1 MTTQMGQL
9 QYTRNNEM
17 KGRNFLSLAI
27 SMFLLS
33 PGTVLA
39 INDINNNE
47 KLENRDEL
55 VSLQD
60 VNNLDQDNEEIG
72 KDELAKE
79 FEDQSGIDSF
89 ENEDNGLVRYLASNY
104 TRSGNYVVHGN
115 DDNVYYA
122 YNRVGSTFYLNNGG
136 ISTTYKK
143 VREIIDTDTAVQTHV
158 ATTLFK
164 EPAFSSKYRT
174 NTTIPAGYY
183 TAKYVAG
190 SFVYV
195 ETDYGDGWIST
206 SCDNNGNYIS
216 GGRMTFLDV
225 PSSLSVGS
233 VNGIPIYQKI
243 IPRYSDDARAG
254 YSMKPKY
261 ITIHNTA
268 SSGKGANARAHANLQ
283 YNGNNRTASWH
294 YTVDNTEIWQSIPIN
309 ENSWHAGDGQA
320 MGNCGSVS
328 IEICENSDGN
338 YAQAERNAAYLAARL
353 LYECGLPSDA
363 IRMHRDWSGKNCPH
377 NTIEGTK
384 GTMGWESF
392 KFLVVSAYNSYAQND
407 RNTSNVVNQGTG
419 KASNAPTIQYNAKTQ
434 KIGWQ
439 NQVTEPN
446 STGTTGR
453 SLKLYQLKMNLL
465 NVPYSTHLYGTIKTT
480 AGQKNYDN
488 IENDTL
494 IGIDG
499 KAMTQVNFGL
509 ENVPGYHLEYRVHSS
524 NLGWQSWVK
533 QGNKAGDGNNEIQ
546 AIDFKLV
553 KDDDIKVTAPKIY
566 YNGHIADKGW
576 LNYVPDSQIGGTVGK
591 SIYLQAFHLGID
603 NAEEY
608 NLSGKVYVDGKGW
621 QNYDEINPNTVLGTT
636 GQNKAIKAINLN
648 LDLPGY
654 RLEYQVHSSN
664 IGWQN
669 WVKSG
674 QIAGDEKNNIEA
686 IRFRLVEDN
695 SKILQ
700 IVFDKNELYMNLNS
714 IYQLKSRIIPENTVM
729 DKTLSWKSDN
739 EEVANVDQNG
749 NITANKVGVA
759 IITATSVNGLT
770 ASCKINVIKP
780 ITSIKLDNADII
792 IEKNKE
798 ITLGLSIE
806 PMDATESYTW
816 TSSNTNVA
824 TVDNTGKVTAVGGGT
839 ATITVKSQNGKEA
852 SCEVKVTSKIESISL
867 NKSNITLSKGTS
879 ETLKATI
886 NPSDATDDKTLT
898 WKSEDENI
906 AKVDG
911 NGKVTGV
918 GTGTTNITVT
928 TSNGKSAACKVTV
941 VRQTPSVNYSTH
953 VQDIGWQ
960 GYVKDGSTAGTTGQ
974 SKRLEAIRIK
984 LSNNTS
990 YNGTI
995 QYQTHIQDIGWQGWK
1010 MKDDTSGTSGQSKRL
1025 EAIRIKLTDELAE
1038 NYDIYYRVHAQEFGW
1053 LGWAKNGE
1061 SAGTAGYS
1069 YRLEAIEV
1077 KLVEKGGKAP
1087 GSTQDA
1093 YRQRYVSYQTH
1104 VQDIGWQGIKYDGEE
1119 AGTSGQSKRLE
1130 AINISLSNP
1139 LYSGSIEYQT
1149 HVQDIGWQGWKANG
1163 QMAGTSGQSKRLEAI
1178 RIKLTGEMAKQYDIY
1193 YRVHSQEFGWLG
1205 WAKNGESA
1213 GTEGYSYR
1221 LEAIQIQLVKKG
1233 SSAPGSTS
1241 NCFYKR

>member
-1 MTTQMGQL
+1 MFKRTIKTLIVMLLTISMTMPIANVKAYEENYERNVMPARDYDKFDDNFNVNQSNSLVRSSQIPSTYSSVDEGFVTSIKNQNPYGNCWAYAACSVAESYLIKKGMASSDIDLSEAHLNYYMYHNKGDKYENTDNDQTNVIGKYSFTDVGADPRMLQLAMSNFGLASETSYPISKITTMQGSKEDQNNTQYVMTNSNLLCQQAKGNESIIKQAIL
-9 QYTRNNEM
+9 DNGSVLACYYDTSTAYKNSNYYNSNEVNSFNHAISIVGWDDSYAANNFDNKPTRNGAWLIKNSWGTGFGNQGYFWMSYDEYSLGSVYSYEFKNKDEENIYQYDGTNNALRYTLSSNTSTYANE
-17 KGRNFLSLAI
+17 FLVKRTNEELNAVSVGSATSNIPYKLEI
-27 SMFLLS
+27 YTNL
-33 PGTVLA
+33 T
-39 INDINNNE
+39 DINNP
-47 KLENRDEL
+47 
-55 VSLQD
+55 
-60 VNNLDQDNEEIG
+60 
-72 KDELAKE
+72 
-79 FEDQSGIDSF
+79 
-89 ENEDNGLVRYLASNY
+89 
-104 TRSGNYVVHGN
+104 TSGNCEVNQNGIIEN
-115 DDNVYYA
+115 DGINYIKLSKGIFLKDNTYYSI
-122 YNRVGSTFYLNNGG
+122 VF
-136 ISTTYKK
+136 
-143 VREIIDTDTAVQTHV
+143 
-158 ATTLFK
+158 TLFG
-164 EPAFSSKYRT
+164 T
-174 NTTIPAGYY
+174 NENNASIMLDATLKG
-183 TAKYVAG
+183 
-190 SFVYV
+190 
-195 ETDYGDGWIST
+195 TDIEFIADT
-206 SCDNNGNYIS
+206 SNEYCFIKSYNTWGKLSDN
-216 GGRMTFLDV
+216 TFRIK
-225 PSSLSVGS
+225 G
-233 VNGIPIYQKI
+233 
-243 IPRYSDDARAG
+243 
-254 YSMKPKY
+254 
-261 ITIHNTA
+261 ITIKEEPKPIETIILNKTDITLTKGTSETLQA
-268 SSGKGANARAHANLQ
+268 TINPSDTTDDKTLKWTSSNPDVA
-283 YNGNNRTASWH
+283 
-294 YTVDNTEIWQSIPIN
+294 TVDNT
-309 ENSWHAGDGQA
+309 G
-320 MGNCGSVS
+320 
-328 IEICENSDGN
+328 
-338 YAQAERNAAYLAARL
+338 
-353 LYECGLPSDA
+353 
-363 IRMHRDWSGKNCPH
+363 
-377 NTIEGTK
+377 
-384 GTMGWESF
+384 
-392 KFLVVSAYNSYAQND
+392 
-407 RNTSNVVNQGTG
+407 
-419 KASNAPTIQYNAKTQ
+419 
-434 KIGWQ
+434 
-439 NQVTEPN
+439 
-446 STGTTGR
+446 
-453 SLKLYQLKMNLL
+453 
-465 NVPYSTHLYGTIKTT
+465 
-480 AGQKNYDN
+480 
-488 IENDTL
+488 
-494 IGIDG
+494 
-499 KAMTQVNFGL
+499 
-509 ENVPGYHLEYRVHSS
+509 
-524 NLGWQSWVK
+524 
-533 QGNKAGDGNNEIQ
+533 
-546 AIDFKLV
+546 
-553 KDDDIKVTAPKIY
+553 KVTAV
-566 YNGHIADKGW
+566 G
-576 LNYVPDSQIGGTVGK
+576 GGTATITVKSQNGK
-591 SIYLQAFHLGID
+591 EASCEVKVTSKIESISLNKSNIT
-603 NAEEY
+603 
-608 NLSGKVYVDGKGW
+608 LSKGTS
-621 QNYDEINPNTVLGTT
+621 ETLKATINPSDTT
-636 GQNKAIKAINLN
+636 
-648 LDLPGY
+648 D
-654 RLEYQVHSSN
+654 
-664 IGWQN
+664 
-669 WVKSG
+669 
-674 QIAGDEKNNIEA
+674 
-686 IRFRLVEDN
+686 
-695 SKILQ
+695 
-700 IVFDKNELYMNLNS
+700 
-714 IYQLKSRIIPENTVM
+714 
-729 DKTLSWKSDN
+729 DKTLK
-739 EEVANVDQNG
+739 
-749 NITANKVGVA
+749 
-759 IITATSVNGLT
+759 
-770 ASCKINVIKP
+770 
-780 ITSIKLDNADII
+780 
-792 IEKNKE
+792 
-798 ITLGLSIE
+798 
-806 PMDATESYTW
+806 W
-816 TSSNTNVA
+816 TSSNPNIA

-918 GTGTTNITVT
+918 GTGTTNITVI

-1010 MKDDTSGTSGQSKRL
+1010 MNDDTSGTSGQSKRL

>member
-453 SLKLYQLKMNLL
+453 SLKIYQLKMNLL

-824 TVDNTGKVTAVGGGT
+824 TVDENGKVIDKWTSSNKAHTIEGLTVGKEYTLREDLAPLGYVKATEIKFKVENTNETQKVVMIDKIVEMTKNDIGGEEIEGAELKVFDKEGNIVDEWTSTNEAHKIKNLVEGKTYTLHEEYAPEGYVIATGSATVQIEKANSTISLSASNGYITVTSNSDGSVSATSSNTGIANVPVTGRSIRIVPVTNGGSGTFTVSVVVNESTNYKASST
-839 ATITVKSQNGKEA
+839 ATQSVTVSSRLITSSIGWYTASSYWSGYYYVENSTVKWYFDGDSMWH
-852 SCEVKVTSKIESISL
+852 TTD
-867 NKSNITLSKGTS
+867 NITLSAGCYYVVGYTGGQPRAILWNNSNHTGLYQAFRAVES
-879 ETLKATI
+879 EGGCTV
-886 NPSDATDDKTLT
+886 SF
-898 WKSEDENI
+898 
-906 AKVDG
+906 
-911 NGKVTGV
+911 
-918 GTGTTNITVT
+918 TGTKYTLSYSLH
-928 TSNGKSAACKVTV
+928 TSSVDWFQLSTIVCISVISGKF
-941 VRQTPSVNYSTH
+941 R
-953 VQDIGWQ
+953 
-960 GYVKDGSTAGTTGQ
+960 
-974 SKRLEAIRIK
+974 
-984 LSNNTS
+984 
-990 YNGTI
+990 
-995 QYQTHIQDIGWQGWK
+995 
-1010 MKDDTSGTSGQSKRL
+1010 
-1025 EAIRIKLTDELAE
+1025 
-1038 NYDIYYRVHAQEFGW
+1038 
-1053 LGWAKNGE
+1053 
-1061 SAGTAGYS
+1061 
-1069 YRLEAIEV
+1069 
-1077 KLVEKGGKAP
+1077 
-1087 GSTQDA
+1087 
-1093 YRQRYVSYQTH
+1093 
-1104 VQDIGWQGIKYDGEE
+1104 
-1119 AGTSGQSKRLE
+1119 
-1130 AINISLSNP
+1130 
-1139 LYSGSIEYQT
+1139 
-1149 HVQDIGWQGWKANG
+1149 
-1163 QMAGTSGQSKRLEAI
+1163 
-1178 RIKLTGEMAKQYDIY
+1178 
-1193 YRVHSQEFGWLG
+1193 
-1205 WAKNGESA
+1205 
-1213 GTEGYSYR
+1213 
-1221 LEAIQIQLVKKG
+1221 
-1233 SSAPGSTS
+1233 
-1241 NCFYKR
+1241 

>member
-1 MTTQMGQL
+1 MFKRTIKTLIVMLLTISMTMPIANVKAYEENYERNVMPARDYDKFDDNFNVNQSNSLVRSSQIPSTYNSVDEGFVTSIKNQNPYGNCWAYAACSVAESYLIKKGMASSDIDLSEAHLNYYMYHNKGDKYENTDNDQTNVIGKYSFTDVGADPRMLQLAMSNFGLASETIYPISKITTMQGSKEDQNNTQYVMTNSNLLCQQAKGNESIIKQAIL
-9 QYTRNNEM
+9 DNGSVLACYYDTSTAYKNSNYYNSNEVNSFNHAISIVGWDDSYAANNFDNKPTRNGAWLIKNSWGTGFGNQGYFWMSYDEYSLGSVYSYEFKNKDEENIYQYDGTNNALRYTLSSNTSTYANE
-17 KGRNFLSLAI
+17 FLVKRTNEELNAVSVGSATSNI
-27 SMFLLS
+27 SYKLEIYTNL
-33 PGTVLA
+33 T
-39 INDINNNE
+39 DINNP
-47 KLENRDEL
+47 
-55 VSLQD
+55 
-60 VNNLDQDNEEIG
+60 
-72 KDELAKE
+72 
-79 FEDQSGIDSF
+79 
-89 ENEDNGLVRYLASNY
+89 
-104 TRSGNYVVHGN
+104 TSGNCEVNQNGIIEN
-115 DDNVYYA
+115 DGINYIKL
-122 YNRVGSTFYLNNGG
+122 SKG
-136 ISTTYKK
+136 ISLKDNTYYSI
-143 VREIIDTDTAVQTHV
+143 VF
-158 ATTLFK
+158 TLFG
-164 EPAFSSKYRT
+164 T
-174 NTTIPAGYY
+174 NENNASIMLDATLKG
-183 TAKYVAG
+183 
-190 SFVYV
+190 
-195 ETDYGDGWIST
+195 TDIEFIADT
-206 SCDNNGNYIS
+206 SNEYCFIKSYNTWGKLSDN
-216 GGRMTFLDV
+216 TFRIK
-225 PSSLSVGS
+225 G
-233 VNGIPIYQKI
+233 
-243 IPRYSDDARAG
+243 
-254 YSMKPKY
+254 
-261 ITIHNTA
+261 ITIKEEPKPIETIILNKTDITLT
-268 SSGKGANARAHANLQ
+268 KGTSETLQ
-283 YNGNNRTASWH
+283 AIINPSDTTDDKTLKWTSRNPDVA
-294 YTVDNTEIWQSIPIN
+294 TVDNT
-309 ENSWHAGDGQA
+309 G
-320 MGNCGSVS
+320 
-328 IEICENSDGN
+328 
-338 YAQAERNAAYLAARL
+338 
-353 LYECGLPSDA
+353 
-363 IRMHRDWSGKNCPH
+363 
-377 NTIEGTK
+377 
-384 GTMGWESF
+384 
-392 KFLVVSAYNSYAQND
+392 
-407 RNTSNVVNQGTG
+407 
-419 KASNAPTIQYNAKTQ
+419 
-434 KIGWQ
+434 
-439 NQVTEPN
+439 
-446 STGTTGR
+446 
-453 SLKLYQLKMNLL
+453 
-465 NVPYSTHLYGTIKTT
+465 
-480 AGQKNYDN
+480 
-488 IENDTL
+488 
-494 IGIDG
+494 
-499 KAMTQVNFGL
+499 
-509 ENVPGYHLEYRVHSS
+509 
-524 NLGWQSWVK
+524 
-533 QGNKAGDGNNEIQ
+533 
-546 AIDFKLV
+546 
-553 KDDDIKVTAPKIY
+553 KVTAV
-566 YNGHIADKGW
+566 G
-576 LNYVPDSQIGGTVGK
+576 GGTATITVKSQNGK
-591 SIYLQAFHLGID
+591 EASCEVKVTSKIESISLNKSNIT
-603 NAEEY
+603 
-608 NLSGKVYVDGKGW
+608 LSKGTS
-621 QNYDEINPNTVLGTT
+621 ETLKATINPSDTT
-636 GQNKAIKAINLN
+636 
-648 LDLPGY
+648 D
-654 RLEYQVHSSN
+654 
-664 IGWQN
+664 
-669 WVKSG
+669 
-674 QIAGDEKNNIEA
+674 
-686 IRFRLVEDN
+686 
-695 SKILQ
+695 
-700 IVFDKNELYMNLNS
+700 
-714 IYQLKSRIIPENTVM
+714 
-729 DKTLSWKSDN
+729 DKTLK
-739 EEVANVDQNG
+739 
-749 NITANKVGVA
+749 
-759 IITATSVNGLT
+759 
-770 ASCKINVIKP
+770 
-780 ITSIKLDNADII
+780 
-792 IEKNKE
+792 
-798 ITLGLSIE
+798 
-806 PMDATESYTW
+806 W
-816 TSSNTNVA
+816 TSSNPNIA

-918 GTGTTNITVT
+918 GTGTTNITVI

-1233 SSAPGSTS
+1233 GSAPGSTS

>member
-1 MTTQMGQL
+1 MFKRTIKTLIVMLLTISMTMPIANVKAYEENYERNVMPARDYDKFDDNFNVNQSNSLVRSSQIPSTYNSVDEGFVTSIKNQNPYGNCWAYAACSVAESYLIKNGMASSDIDLSEAHLNYYMYHNKGDKYENTDNDQTNVIGKYSFTDVGADPRMLQLAMSNFGLASETIYPISKITTMQGSKEDQNNTQYVMTNSNLLCQQAKGNESIIKQAIL
-9 QYTRNNEM
+9 DNGSVLACYYDTSTAYKNSNYYNANEVNSFNHAISIVGWDDSYAANNFDNKPTRNGAWLIKNSWGTGFGNQGYFWMSYDEYSLGSVYSYEFKNKDEENIYQYDGTNNALRYTLSSNTSTYANE
-17 KGRNFLSLAI
+17 FLVKRTNEELNAVSVGSATSNIPYKLEI
-27 SMFLLS
+27 YTNL
-33 PGTVLA
+33 T
-39 INDINNNE
+39 DINNP
-47 KLENRDEL
+47 
-55 VSLQD
+55 
-60 VNNLDQDNEEIG
+60 
-72 KDELAKE
+72 
-79 FEDQSGIDSF
+79 
-89 ENEDNGLVRYLASNY
+89 
-104 TRSGNYVVHGN
+104 TSGNCEVNQNGIIEN
-115 DDNVYYA
+115 DGINYIKL
-122 YNRVGSTFYLNNGG
+122 SKG
-136 ISTTYKK
+136 ISLKDNTYYSI
-143 VREIIDTDTAVQTHV
+143 VF
-158 ATTLFK
+158 TLFG
-164 EPAFSSKYRT
+164 T
-174 NTTIPAGYY
+174 NENNASIMLDATLKG
-183 TAKYVAG
+183 
-190 SFVYV
+190 
-195 ETDYGDGWIST
+195 TDIEFIADT
-206 SCDNNGNYIS
+206 SNEYCFIKSYNTWGKLSDN
-216 GGRMTFLDV
+216 TFRIK
-225 PSSLSVGS
+225 G
-233 VNGIPIYQKI
+233 
-243 IPRYSDDARAG
+243 
-254 YSMKPKY
+254 
-261 ITIHNTA
+261 ITIKEEPKPIETIILNKTDITLT
-268 SSGKGANARAHANLQ
+268 KGTSETLQ
-283 YNGNNRTASWH
+283 AIINPSDTTDDKTLKWTSRNPDVA
-294 YTVDNTEIWQSIPIN
+294 TVDNT
-309 ENSWHAGDGQA
+309 G
-320 MGNCGSVS
+320 
-328 IEICENSDGN
+328 
-338 YAQAERNAAYLAARL
+338 
-353 LYECGLPSDA
+353 
-363 IRMHRDWSGKNCPH
+363 
-377 NTIEGTK
+377 
-384 GTMGWESF
+384 
-392 KFLVVSAYNSYAQND
+392 
-407 RNTSNVVNQGTG
+407 
-419 KASNAPTIQYNAKTQ
+419 
-434 KIGWQ
+434 
-439 NQVTEPN
+439 
-446 STGTTGR
+446 
-453 SLKLYQLKMNLL
+453 
-465 NVPYSTHLYGTIKTT
+465 
-480 AGQKNYDN
+480 
-488 IENDTL
+488 
-494 IGIDG
+494 
-499 KAMTQVNFGL
+499 
-509 ENVPGYHLEYRVHSS
+509 
-524 NLGWQSWVK
+524 
-533 QGNKAGDGNNEIQ
+533 
-546 AIDFKLV
+546 
-553 KDDDIKVTAPKIY
+553 KVTAV
-566 YNGHIADKGW
+566 G
-576 LNYVPDSQIGGTVGK
+576 GGTATITVKSQNGK
-591 SIYLQAFHLGID
+591 EASCEVKVTSKIESISLNKSNIT
-603 NAEEY
+603 
-608 NLSGKVYVDGKGW
+608 LSKGTS
-621 QNYDEINPNTVLGTT
+621 ETLKATINPSDTT
-636 GQNKAIKAINLN
+636 
-648 LDLPGY
+648 D
-654 RLEYQVHSSN
+654 
-664 IGWQN
+664 
-669 WVKSG
+669 
-674 QIAGDEKNNIEA
+674 
-686 IRFRLVEDN
+686 
-695 SKILQ
+695 
-700 IVFDKNELYMNLNS
+700 
-714 IYQLKSRIIPENTVM
+714 
-729 DKTLSWKSDN
+729 DKTLK
-739 EEVANVDQNG
+739 
-749 NITANKVGVA
+749 
-759 IITATSVNGLT
+759 
-770 ASCKINVIKP
+770 
-780 ITSIKLDNADII
+780 
-792 IEKNKE
+792 
-798 ITLGLSIE
+798 
-806 PMDATESYTW
+806 W
-816 TSSNTNVA
+816 TSSNPNIA

-918 GTGTTNITVT
+918 GTGTTNITVI

-1233 SSAPGSTS
+1233 GSAPGSTS

>member
-1 MTTQMGQL
+1 MFKRTIKTLIVMLLTISMTMPIANVKAYEENYERNVMPARDYDKFDDNFNVNQSNSLVRSSQIPSTYSSVDEGFVTSIKNQNPYGNCWAYAACSVAESYLIKKGMASSDIDLSEAHLNYYMYHNKGDKYENTDNDQTNVIGKYSFTDVGADPRMLQLAMSNFGLASETSYPISKITTMQGSKEDQNNTQYVMTNSNLLCQQAKGNESIIKQAIL
-9 QYTRNNEM
+9 DNGSVLACYYDTSTAYKNSNYYNSNEVNSFNHAISIVGWDDSYAANNFDNKPTRNGAWLIKNSWGTGFGNQGYFWMSYDEYSLGSVYSYEFKNKDEENIYQYDGTNNALRYTLSSNTSTYANE
-17 KGRNFLSLAI
+17 FLVKRTNEELNAVSVGSATSNIPYKLEI
-27 SMFLLS
+27 YTNL
-33 PGTVLA
+33 T
-39 INDINNNE
+39 DINNP
-47 KLENRDEL
+47 
-55 VSLQD
+55 
-60 VNNLDQDNEEIG
+60 
-72 KDELAKE
+72 
-79 FEDQSGIDSF
+79 
-89 ENEDNGLVRYLASNY
+89 
-104 TRSGNYVVHGN
+104 TSGNCEVNQNGIIEN
-115 DDNVYYA
+115 DGINYIKL
-122 YNRVGSTFYLNNGG
+122 SKG
-136 ISTTYKK
+136 ISLKDNTYYSI
-143 VREIIDTDTAVQTHV
+143 VF
-158 ATTLFK
+158 TLFG
-164 EPAFSSKYRT
+164 T
-174 NTTIPAGYY
+174 NENNASIMLDATLKG
-183 TAKYVAG
+183 
-190 SFVYV
+190 
-195 ETDYGDGWIST
+195 TDIEFIADT
-206 SCDNNGNYIS
+206 SNEYCFIKSYNTWGKLSDN
-216 GGRMTFLDV
+216 TFRIK
-225 PSSLSVGS
+225 G
-233 VNGIPIYQKI
+233 
-243 IPRYSDDARAG
+243 
-254 YSMKPKY
+254 
-261 ITIHNTA
+261 ITIKEEPKPIETIILNKTDITLTKGTSETLQA
-268 SSGKGANARAHANLQ
+268 TINPSDTTDDKTLKWTSSNPDVA
-283 YNGNNRTASWH
+283 
-294 YTVDNTEIWQSIPIN
+294 TVDNT
-309 ENSWHAGDGQA
+309 G
-320 MGNCGSVS
+320 
-328 IEICENSDGN
+328 
-338 YAQAERNAAYLAARL
+338 
-353 LYECGLPSDA
+353 
-363 IRMHRDWSGKNCPH
+363 
-377 NTIEGTK
+377 
-384 GTMGWESF
+384 
-392 KFLVVSAYNSYAQND
+392 
-407 RNTSNVVNQGTG
+407 
-419 KASNAPTIQYNAKTQ
+419 
-434 KIGWQ
+434 
-439 NQVTEPN
+439 
-446 STGTTGR
+446 
-453 SLKLYQLKMNLL
+453 
-465 NVPYSTHLYGTIKTT
+465 
-480 AGQKNYDN
+480 
-488 IENDTL
+488 
-494 IGIDG
+494 
-499 KAMTQVNFGL
+499 
-509 ENVPGYHLEYRVHSS
+509 
-524 NLGWQSWVK
+524 
-533 QGNKAGDGNNEIQ
+533 
-546 AIDFKLV
+546 
-553 KDDDIKVTAPKIY
+553 KVTAV
-566 YNGHIADKGW
+566 G
-576 LNYVPDSQIGGTVGK
+576 GGTATITVKSQNGK
-591 SIYLQAFHLGID
+591 EASCEVKVTSKIESISLNKSNIT
-603 NAEEY
+603 
-608 NLSGKVYVDGKGW
+608 LSKGTS
-621 QNYDEINPNTVLGTT
+621 ETLKATINPSDTT
-636 GQNKAIKAINLN
+636 
-648 LDLPGY
+648 D
-654 RLEYQVHSSN
+654 
-664 IGWQN
+664 
-669 WVKSG
+669 
-674 QIAGDEKNNIEA
+674 
-686 IRFRLVEDN
+686 
-695 SKILQ
+695 
-700 IVFDKNELYMNLNS
+700 
-714 IYQLKSRIIPENTVM
+714 
-729 DKTLSWKSDN
+729 DKTLK
-739 EEVANVDQNG
+739 
-749 NITANKVGVA
+749 
-759 IITATSVNGLT
+759 
-770 ASCKINVIKP
+770 
-780 ITSIKLDNADII
+780 
-792 IEKNKE
+792 
-798 ITLGLSIE
+798 
-806 PMDATESYTW
+806 W
-816 TSSNTNVA
+816 TSSNPDVA

-886 NPSDATDDKTLT
+886 NPSDATDAKTLT

-1010 MKDDTSGTSGQSKRL
+1010 MNDDTSGTSGQSKRL

>member
-268 SSGKGANARAHANLQ
+268 SPGKGANARAHANLQ

-392 KFLVVSAYNSYAQND
+392 KSLVVSAYNSYAQND

-453 SLKLYQLKMNLL
+453 SLKLYQLKINLL

-674 QIAGDEKNNIEA
+674 QIAGDEKNNIES

-780 ITSIKLDNADII
+780 ITSIKLDNADIT

-824 TVDNTGKVTAVGGGT
+824 TVDENGKVKAVGGGDT
-839 ATITVKSQNGKEA
+839 TITVKSKNGKEA

-918 GTGTTNITVT
+918 GTGTTNITVI

-1233 SSAPGSTS
+1233 GSAPGSTS

>member
-1 MTTQMGQL
+1 MFKRTIKTLIVMLLTISMTMPIANVKAYEENYERNVMPARDYDKFDDNFNVNQSNSLVRSSQIPSTYSSVDEGFVTSIKNQNPYGNCWAYAACSVAESYLIKKGMASSDIDLSEAHLNYYMYHNKGDKYENTDNDQTNVIGKYSFTDVGADPRMLQLAMSNFGLASETSYPISKITTMQGSKEDQNNTQYVMTNSNLLCQQAKGNESIIKQAIL
-9 QYTRNNEM
+9 DNGSVLACYYDTSTAYKNSNYYNSNEVNSFNHAISIVGWDDSYAANNFDNKPTRNGAWLIKNSWGTGFGNQGYFWMSYDEYSLGSVYSYEFKNKDEENIYQYDGTNNALRYTLSSNTSTYANE
-17 KGRNFLSLAI
+17 FLVKRTNEELNAVSVGSATSNIPYKLEI
-27 SMFLLS
+27 YTNL
-33 PGTVLA
+33 T
-39 INDINNNE
+39 DINNP
-47 KLENRDEL
+47 
-55 VSLQD
+55 
-60 VNNLDQDNEEIG
+60 
-72 KDELAKE
+72 
-79 FEDQSGIDSF
+79 
-89 ENEDNGLVRYLASNY
+89 
-104 TRSGNYVVHGN
+104 TSGNCEVNQNGIIEN
-115 DDNVYYA
+115 DGINYIKLSKGIFLKDNTYYSI
-122 YNRVGSTFYLNNGG
+122 VF
-136 ISTTYKK
+136 
-143 VREIIDTDTAVQTHV
+143 
-158 ATTLFK
+158 TLFG
-164 EPAFSSKYRT
+164 T
-174 NTTIPAGYY
+174 NENNASIMLDATLKG
-183 TAKYVAG
+183 
-190 SFVYV
+190 
-195 ETDYGDGWIST
+195 TDIEFIADT
-206 SCDNNGNYIS
+206 SNEYCFIKSYNTWGKLSDN
-216 GGRMTFLDV
+216 TFRIK
-225 PSSLSVGS
+225 G
-233 VNGIPIYQKI
+233 
-243 IPRYSDDARAG
+243 
-254 YSMKPKY
+254 
-261 ITIHNTA
+261 ITIKEEPKPIETIILNKTDITLTKGTSETLQA
-268 SSGKGANARAHANLQ
+268 TINPSDTTDDKTLKWTSSNPDVA
-283 YNGNNRTASWH
+283 
-294 YTVDNTEIWQSIPIN
+294 TVDNT
-309 ENSWHAGDGQA
+309 G
-320 MGNCGSVS
+320 
-328 IEICENSDGN
+328 
-338 YAQAERNAAYLAARL
+338 
-353 LYECGLPSDA
+353 
-363 IRMHRDWSGKNCPH
+363 
-377 NTIEGTK
+377 
-384 GTMGWESF
+384 
-392 KFLVVSAYNSYAQND
+392 
-407 RNTSNVVNQGTG
+407 
-419 KASNAPTIQYNAKTQ
+419 
-434 KIGWQ
+434 
-439 NQVTEPN
+439 
-446 STGTTGR
+446 
-453 SLKLYQLKMNLL
+453 
-465 NVPYSTHLYGTIKTT
+465 
-480 AGQKNYDN
+480 
-488 IENDTL
+488 
-494 IGIDG
+494 
-499 KAMTQVNFGL
+499 
-509 ENVPGYHLEYRVHSS
+509 
-524 NLGWQSWVK
+524 
-533 QGNKAGDGNNEIQ
+533 
-546 AIDFKLV
+546 
-553 KDDDIKVTAPKIY
+553 KVTAV
-566 YNGHIADKGW
+566 G
-576 LNYVPDSQIGGTVGK
+576 GGTATITVKSQNGK
-591 SIYLQAFHLGID
+591 EASCEVKVTSKIESISLNKSNIT
-603 NAEEY
+603 
-608 NLSGKVYVDGKGW
+608 LSKGTS
-621 QNYDEINPNTVLGTT
+621 ETLKATINPSDTT
-636 GQNKAIKAINLN
+636 
-648 LDLPGY
+648 D
-654 RLEYQVHSSN
+654 
-664 IGWQN
+664 
-669 WVKSG
+669 
-674 QIAGDEKNNIEA
+674 
-686 IRFRLVEDN
+686 
-695 SKILQ
+695 
-700 IVFDKNELYMNLNS
+700 
-714 IYQLKSRIIPENTVM
+714 
-729 DKTLSWKSDN
+729 DKTLK
-739 EEVANVDQNG
+739 
-749 NITANKVGVA
+749 
-759 IITATSVNGLT
+759 
-770 ASCKINVIKP
+770 
-780 ITSIKLDNADII
+780 
-792 IEKNKE
+792 
-798 ITLGLSIE
+798 
-806 PMDATESYTW
+806 W
-816 TSSNTNVA
+816 TSSNPNIA

-1010 MKDDTSGTSGQSKRL
+1010 MNDDTSGTSGQSKRL

-1038 NYDIYYRVHAQEFGW
+1038 NYDIYYRVHSQEFGW